1 MQSNNK
7 IPVLILA
14 GGYGSRLSEKTNL
27 IPKPMIR
34 VGDKPIIHHILEIYI
49 NQGFKE
55 FYILAGYKYEV
66 IMNYFRTFCG
76 EINKLK
82 ISNKDNF
89 FSYEEEFEK
98 NKNFSEKYNEVNIS
112 VINTGLDTM
121 TGGRLG
127 RVLSLLN
134 NEHFLLTY
142 GDGLSNVNLNCL
154 LECHFETKA
163 EVTISIVNPSSRYGR
178 VNLSGNRISKFNE
191 KPIFEENWVNAGF
204 MVFNRNYLKDSW
216 FKDETNLEKD
226 VLSKISQN
234 GDLGFYKHKGFW
246 HCMDT
251 LRDYNHLNSL
261 ASGSKTLPWEV

>member
-7 IPVLILA
+7 LPVLILA

-89 FSYEEEFEK
+89 F
-98 NKNFSEKYNEVNIS
+98 
-112 VINTGLDTM
+112 
-121 TGGRLG
+121 
-127 RVLSLLN
+127 
-134 NEHFLLTY
+134 FL
-142 GDGLSNVNLNCL
+142 
-154 LECHFETKA
+154 
-163 EVTISIVNPSSRYGR
+163 
-178 VNLSGNRISKFNE
+178 
-191 KPIFEENWVNAGF
+191 
-204 MVFNRNYLKDSW
+204 
-216 FKDETNLEKD
+216 
-226 VLSKISQN
+226 
-234 GDLGFYKHKGFW
+234 
-246 HCMDT
+246 
-251 LRDYNHLNSL
+251 
-261 ASGSKTLPWEV
+261 